1 MRSLRATSVM
11 LLLLGAAAIVAAGAA
26 VRSRRAV
33 SPVVELAARAPE
45 HGGWSPQSIHIAG
58 IRPVTLVIR
67 NTDVVTHG
75 FYLPAFGISIPRL
88 EAGETRRLTLAPTRR
103 GTFPFY
109 CTVWC
114 SAYHMHMRGELI
126 IE

>member
-1 MRSLRATSVM
+1 MRSLRATSVT
-11 LLLLGAAAIVAAGAA
+11 LLLLGFAAIVAAGVA
-26 VRSRRAV
+26 VRSRRAAP
-33 SPVVELAARAPE
+33 PVVELVARAPE
-45 HGGWSPQSIHIAG
+45 YGGWSPQSIRIVG

-75 FYLPAFGISIPRL
+75 FYLPALGISIQRL
-88 EAGETRRLTLAPTRR
+88 EAGETRRLTLMPTRR

-114 SAYHMHMRGELI
+114 SAYHMQMRGELVV
-126 IE
+126 E